1 VLRVGYYSIKKKKS
15 SLFFIFFARE
25 TREKTRKKFA
35 TRCMRF
41 QGIDLTKTF
50 NNNNISPMS
59 KPTYKDLE
67 KRVNELEKE
76 IAKLKKYGVS
86 IKESEKKYKKLLN
99 LLPQIVFEADQE
111 GNITFANYH
120 AFGMLGYTKNDFDKG
135 MKVLEIVAPH
145 DRDRA
150 NESIQKVLR
159 GEVLGSMEYSIQKK
173 DGNTLPVLVY
183 STPVLHNNNPVGV
196 RGIVIDITEHK
207 RAENLIRSQRDLSI
221 ELSTASGLTEGL
233 SLCLET
239 ALQVSELD
247 CGGVYLVDKN
257 SGALDLVIHQGLPT
271 DFVRETSHFESDSGN
286 VKLVMTGTPTYG
298 QHQKLGVP
306 IDEVSRSEELKAIA
320 VIPIIHQEQV
330 IGCMNVASHSLNEVP
345 RFSRDALETIATQI
359 GSAIVRLQAKEALRK
374 SEERYGLATQAGKVG
389 IWDWNIKTND
399 LYLDPV
405 IKDFLGY
412 TDEEIPNDLEIWK
425 GFMYPDDRE
434 PVMETVQACIEGK
447 IPEYT
452 FEHRV
457 IHKNG
462 SICWIQVHGT
472 VIKDKKGKP
481 LRMMGT
487 YTDITERKNAEEAL
501 RESEKKYKTLY
512 DSSRDAIMI
521 IAPKKGY
528 LSGNPATVRMFG
540 CKDEAE
546 FITKSPVDLSPKYQ
560 PDRTLSSE
568 KAKQMMAIVM
578 ERGSHF
584 DEWKHKRVNGEEFY
598 ATVLLTKM
606 KLHGEEVFQATVRDI
621 TDQKNA
627 ELERRKL
634 EEQLFQSQKMESI
647 GRLAGGIA
655 HDFNNI
661 LASIMGYAELLK
673 IKFGD
678 TSTSEG
684 HAAEIILKSAQRA
697 SDLTG
702 QLLGFAR
709 GGKYNPVPLIIND
722 VIEEAIHVSEKIF
735 EKNIKVT
742 FDFEKKINTIEADK
756 NQIDQVL
763 TNIIINAKDAMPN
776 GGELIFKT
784 ENVYLDEEYTCKFQE
799 LRPGNYVEILVTDT
813 GMGMP
818 RSIKDRIF
826 EPFFTTKGAGRG
838 TGLGLATVYGII
850 KNHNGHITCSSEPGE
865 GTTFTIYLPVSEK
878 EIIMETGETTVIKGE
893 ETILLIDDEEQVRR
907 VAKEQLEYLGY
918 KVIIASDGIEAVDK
932 YKKEKEKIDLI
943 LLDMVMPDMSGK
955 ETFQALKKICPD
967 IKVVLISGFSQNG
980 KAAEILNRGALGFIQ
995 KPFKLYDLSK
1005 MIADV
1010 LKK

>member
-1 VLRVGYYSIKKKKS
+1 
-15 SLFFIFFARE
+15 
-25 TREKTRKKFA
+25 
-35 TRCMRF
+35 
-41 QGIDLTKTF
+41 
-50 NNNNISPMS
+50 MS
-59 KPTYKDLE
+59 KPTYKELE
-67 KRVNELEKE
+67 KHVNELEKE
-76 IAKLKKYGVS
+76 IAKLKKYGES
-86 IKESEKKYKKLLN
+86 IKESKEKYKELVN
-99 LLPQIVFEADQE
+99 LLPQIVFETDRD
-111 GNITFANYH
+111 GNITFANYQ

-135 MKVLEIVAPH
+135 MNVLEIVAPH
-145 DRDRA
+145 DRDRTK
-150 NESIQKVLR
+150 ESIQRVLR
-159 GEVLGSMEYSIQKK
+159 GEELGSMEYSIQKK
-173 DGNTLPVLVY
+173 DGSTLPVLVY
-183 STPVLHNNNPVGV
+183 STPVMHNNKPVGV

-207 RAENLIRSQRDLSI
+207 RAGNLIRIQRDLSI
-221 ELSTASGLTEGL
+221 ELSTASGLDDGL
-233 SLCLET
+233 GLCLET
-239 ALQVSELD
+239 ALQVSGLD

-257 SGALDLVIHQGLPT
+257 SGALDLVFHKGLPT
-271 DFVRETSHFESDSGN
+271 NFIREASHFKGDSEN
-286 VKLVMTGTPTYG
+286 VKLVMAGKPIYS

-306 IDEVSRSEELKAIA
+306 IDEVRRREQLRAIA
-320 VIPIIHQEQV
+320 VIPITHQDQV
-330 IGCMNVASHSLNEVP
+330 IGCMNVASHTLSEVP
-345 RFSRDALETIATQI
+345 GFSRDALETIATQI
-359 GSAIVRLQAKEALRK
+359 GSAIVRLQAKEALKK

-389 IWDWNIKTND
+389 IWDWNIKTNEF
-399 LYLDPV
+399 YLDPV
-405 IKDFLGY
+405 IKDFLDY

-425 GFMYPDDRE
+425 GYMYPDDQE
-434 PVMETVQACIEGK
+434 PVMEAVQACIEGK

-462 SICWIQVHGT
+462 STCWIQVHGT
-472 VIKDKKGKP
+472 VIRDKKGKP

-487 YTDITERKNAEEAL
+487 YTDITERKKAEEAL

-528 LSGNPATVRMFG
+528 LSGNPAAVRMFG

-546 FITKSPVDLSPKYQ
+546 FITKGPVDLSPKYQ
-560 PDRTLSSE
+560 PDGTLSTE

-578 ERGSHF
+578 EKGSHF

-606 KLHGEEVFQATVRDI
+606 ELYGEEVFQATVRDI
-621 TDQKNA
+621 TDQKNT
-627 ELERRKL
+627 EIERKKL

-684 HAAEIILKSAQRA
+684 HAAEIILKSAERA

-709 GGKYNPVPLIIND
+709 GGKYNPVPLKIND
-722 VIEEAIHVSEKIF
+722 IIEEAIHVSEKIF

-784 ENVYLDEEYTCKFQE
+784 ENVYIDEEYTDKFQE
-799 LRPGNYVEILVTDT
+799 MRPGNYIKIVVTDT

-850 KNHNGHITCSSEPGE
+850 KNHNGHITCSSKPGE

-893 ETILLIDDEEQVRR
+893 ETILLVDDEEQVRR
-907 VAKEQLEYLGY
+907 VAKDQLEYLGY
-918 KVIIASDGIEAVDK
+918 KVLIASDGIEAVDI

-943 LLDMVMPDMSGK
+943 LLDMVMPDISGK
-955 ETFQALKKICPD
+955 ETFQALKHIGPD
-967 IKVVLISGFSQNG
+967 IKVILISGFSQNG
-980 KAAEILNRGALGFIQ
+980 KAAEILNGGAMGFIQ

-1005 MIADV
+1005 IIAEV